1 MSPVNPTEFDDRLS
15 AAETLGQETND
26 RLEKTE
32 AAAEALE
39 TANKGEQNN
48 VQSLET
54 YNETSLQWL
63 IYLYICVAIRQA
75 NRLQ

>member
-15 AAETLGQETND
+15 AAEILGQETKD

-39 TANKGEQNN
+39 TANQGE
-48 VQSLET
+48 
-54 YNETSLQWL
+54 
-63 IYLYICVAIRQA
+63 
-75 NRLQ
+75 